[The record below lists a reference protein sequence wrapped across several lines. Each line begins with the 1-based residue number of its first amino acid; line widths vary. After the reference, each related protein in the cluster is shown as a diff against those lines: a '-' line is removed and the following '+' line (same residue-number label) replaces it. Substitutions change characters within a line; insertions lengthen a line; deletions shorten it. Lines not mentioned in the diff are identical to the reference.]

1 MNEIVTYG
9 QNYALNDGIKKFVD
23 SAVKTGANVVVILN
37 KVQPEVKEYILQ
49 YKNARCVNAEK
60 IASTYNVDL
69 NLSPYTLKVI
79 FFYLYCKHLSHAEN
93 VFLCDFTDVFFNKD
107 VFNKQY
113 TKPVVFGEGVE
124 IGSCSTNTT
133 WINVCYNQDIFNLL
147 KDYEIINGGA
157 ILGPKNKCADLLK
170 EMCADISVILGRT
183 GNYPNIDQAILNK
196 VVRFDQH
203 RYEIGSKNTVLNLA
217 QYKELRKWSKENVP
231 AVFHQYDGHLDVER
245 FINEQS

>member
-23 SAVKTGANVVVILN
+23 SAAKTNANVVVIIN
-37 KVQPEVKEYILQ
+37 KVQQDVKDYILQ

-60 IASTYNVDL
+60 LAATYNVDL

-79 FFYLYCKHLSHAEN
+79 FFYLYCKHLSHADN
-93 VFLCDFTDVFFNKD
+93 VFLCDFTDVYFNKD
-107 VFNKQY
+107 VFDRLY
-113 TKPVVFGEGVE
+113 SKPVVFGEGVE
-124 IGSCSTNTT
+124 VGSCPTNTT
-133 WINVCYNQDIFNLL
+133 WINICYNQDIFNLL
-147 KDYEIINGGA
+147 KKYEIINGGA